1 MANLNLET
9 LNLLR
14 IFDFKE
20 KLMLIIQSSEKI
32 ILCPFLVKQVT
43 IINLLLHEIFEI
55 FLSHQILFFKKWEI

>member
-1 MANLNLET
+1 LANLNLEA